1 MSRNFAVIDCETTG
15 FGKSDRMLEVA
26 VVVLEGRTL
35 ETVDEFDTL
44 LNPMRDV
51 GRSDIHGIKPSMLAA
66 APAFEEVVAGLAR
79 RIDGTVLVGHNLR
92 FDAGFLAQE
101 CERAGTAFDAGEGIC
116 TYQATGAKLAAAA
129 GHFGIPLEGHHR
141 ALVDARATAEL
152 FRRVLENVES
162 APAHMPAPSRTQTV
176 RTLRREAVGAPST
189 TPLARLLSRACYP
202 SSLDACVEYFDM
214 LDFVLAD
221 GVVSPDERLALDRQ
235 IAALG
240 LSRAQVDA
248 MHEAYYQSILR
259 AVERDQHVSEDEHAM
274 LVSVARALS
283 VPNAV
288 IPSVTQL
295 ARPRSPGALAP
306 GLRVCFTGAATDA
319 DGNPIER
326 SDLER
331 LAAASG
337 LQPVS
342 SVTKKSCDLLVA
354 ADPESASGKAQKAR
368 QYGVPVMSIE
378 AFLEAVEA

>member
-1 MSRNFAVIDCETTG
+1 
-15 FGKSDRMLEVA
+15 MLEVA
-26 VVVLEGRTL
+26 VVVLDGRTL

-51 GRSDIHGIKPSMLAA
+51 GRSDIHGIKQSMLAA

-92 FDAGFLAQE
+92 FDTGFLAQE
-101 CERAGTAFDAGEGIC
+101 CERAGEGIC
-116 TYQATGAKLAAAA
+116 TYRLTKEKLAAATVRY
-129 GHFGIPLEGHHR
+129 GIALEGHHR
-141 ALVDARATAEL
+141 ALIDARATAEL
-152 FRRVLENVES
+152 FRRILEETS
-162 APAHMPAPSRTQTV
+162 GAPARMPVPDQSHSA

-202 SSLDACVEYFDM
+202 SSLEACVAYFEM
-214 LDFVLAD
+214 LDWVLAD
-221 GVVSPDERLALDRQ
+221 GVVSLDEQAALDEQ
-235 IAALG
+235 IAPLG
-240 LSRAQVDA
+240 LTQSQVRG

-259 AVERDQHVSEDEHAM
+259 AVERDRHVSQEEHAM
-274 LVSVARALS
+274 LVSIARSLAVAD
-283 VPNAV
+283 AV
-288 IPSVTQL
+288 IPGITEVAT
-295 ARPRSPGALAP
+295 PRREAGLAP
-306 GLRVCFTGAATDA
+306 GLRVCFTGTATDA

-326 SDLER
+326 SDLES
-331 LAAASG
+331 LAAANG

-378 AFLEAVEA
+378 AFLEAAEA

>member
-26 VVVLEGRTL
+26 VIVLDGRTL

-66 APAFEEVVAGLAR
+66 APAFEEVVVGLAR

-101 CERAGTAFDAGEGIC
+101 CERAGTEFDAGEGIC
-116 TYQATGAKLAAAA
+116 TYRLTREKLAAASA
-129 GHFGIPLEGHHR
+129 RHGIALEGHHR

-152 FRRVLENVES
+152 FRRVLEES
-162 APAHMPAPSRTQTV
+162 NASPAHMPVPNHSRAA
-176 RTLRREAVGAPST
+176 RTLRREAVGAAST
-189 TPLARLLSRACYP
+189 TPLARLLSRGCYP
-202 SSLDACVEYFDM
+202 SSLEACVAYFEM
-214 LDFVLAD
+214 LDWMLAD
-221 GVVSPDERLALDRQ
+221 GVVSPDEQAVLDEQ
-235 IAALG
+235 IVQ
-240 LSRAQVDA
+240 LSLTPSQVRE

-259 AVERDQHVSEDEHAM
+259 AVERDQHVSEDEHAL
-274 LVSVARALS
+274 LVSVAHALA
-283 VPNAV
+283 VPSAV

-295 ARPRSPGALAP
+295 TAPQGEGALAP
-306 GLRVCFTGAATDA
+306 GLRVCFTGTAIDA

-326 SDLER
+326 SDLEC
-331 LAAASG
+331 LAAANG

-354 ADPESASGKAQKAR
+354 ADPESASGKTQKAR
-368 QYGVPVMSIE
+368 KYGVPVMSVE
-378 AFLEAVEA
+378 MFLKGVGA

>member
-26 VVVLEGRTL
+26 VVVLDGRTL

-92 FDAGFLAQE
+92 FDTGFLAQE

-116 TYQATGAKLAAAA
+116 TYRLTKEKLAAATVRY
-129 GHFGIPLEGHHR
+129 GIALEGHHR
-141 ALVDARATAEL
+141 ALIDARATAEL
-152 FRRVLENVES
+152 FRRIREEPSGALARMPVPDQSHS
-162 APAHMPAPSRTQTV
+162 A

-202 SSLDACVEYFDM
+202 SSLEACVAYFEM
-214 LDFVLAD
+214 LDWVLAD
-221 GVVSPDERLALDRQ
+221 GVVSLDEQAALDEQ
-235 IAALG
+235 IALLG
-240 LSRAQVDA
+240 LTQSQVRG

-259 AVERDQHVSEDEHAM
+259 AVERDRHVSQEEHAM
-274 LVSVARALS
+274 LVSIARSLAVAD
-283 VPNAV
+283 AV
-288 IPSVTQL
+288 IPGITEVAT
-295 ARPRSPGALAP
+295 PRREAGLAP
-306 GLRVCFTGAATDA
+306 GLRVCFTGTATDA

-331 LAAASG
+331 LAAANG

-378 AFLEAVEA
+378 AFFAAIRA

>member
-1 MSRNFAVIDCETTG
+1 
-15 FGKSDRMLEVA
+15 
-26 VVVLEGRTL
+26 
-35 ETVDEFDTL
+35 
-44 LNPMRDV
+44 
-51 GRSDIHGIKPSMLAA
+51 
-66 APAFEEVVAGLAR
+66 
-79 RIDGTVLVGHNLR
+79 
-92 FDAGFLAQE
+92 
-101 CERAGTAFDAGEGIC
+101 
-116 TYQATGAKLAAAA
+116 
-129 GHFGIPLEGHHR
+129 
-141 ALVDARATAEL
+141 LVDARATAEL
-152 FRRVLENVES
+152 FRRVLEETD
-162 APAHMPAPSRTQTV
+162 AALAHMPAPSRIQAV
-176 RTLRREAVGAPST
+176 RTLRREAVGAPSM

-221 GVVSPDERLALDRQ
+221 GVVSPDERIALDRQ

-259 AVERDQHVSEDEHAM
+259 AVERDHHVSEEEHAI
-274 LVSVARALS
+274 LVSIARALS

-288 IPSVTQL
+288 IPSVTQV
-295 ARPRSPGALAP
+295 AAPRGAGGLAP

-354 ADPESASGKAQKAR
+354 DDPESGSGKAQKAR
-368 QYGVPVMSIE
+368 QYGVPITSVES
-378 AFLEAVEA
+378 FLAACTICQIDGRE